1 MASKSWYPAHSNT
14 YRERKAPSPPRVAG
28 DRKWRQ
34 SPVGNAPRVL
44 VDQVGVIS
52 GLGPMAVVNPVIR
65 GVDWDEGGAHWVGVD
80 TLREWGGSG
89 HATICD
95 AWDTKVQTQEF
106 KSGGPA
112 VHAAASGGVAI
123 SFGRHKGQ
131 AKPYEGMG

>member
-1 MASKSWYPAHSNT
+1 M
-14 YRERKAPSPPRVAG
+14 
-28 DRKWRQ
+28 
-34 SPVGNAPRVL
+34 GNAPRML

-65 GVDWDEGGAHWVGVD
+65 GVNSTKAEPVGWES
-80 TLREWGGSG
+80 TRSTNGEALG

-106 KSGGPA
+106 KTGGPS

-123 SFGRHKGQ
+123 GFGRHKGQ
-131 AKPYEGMG
+131 AKPYEGIGISNGQKATLEQWPPV